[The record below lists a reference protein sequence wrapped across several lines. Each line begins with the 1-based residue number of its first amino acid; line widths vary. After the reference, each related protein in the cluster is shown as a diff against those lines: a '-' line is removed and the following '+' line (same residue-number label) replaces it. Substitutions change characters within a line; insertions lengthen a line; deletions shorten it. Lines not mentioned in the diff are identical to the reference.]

1 MRKVRAAFQVSG
13 YKQASES
20 VFQHTVSADNS
31 PQASMSATP
40 AARAQLRP
48 MALYDHP

>member
-13 YKQASES
+13 YEQAAES
-20 VFQHTVSADNS
+20 VFQNTVSAENS
-31 PQASMSATP
+31 PQASVSATP
-40 AARAQLRP
+40 AIRAQLRP